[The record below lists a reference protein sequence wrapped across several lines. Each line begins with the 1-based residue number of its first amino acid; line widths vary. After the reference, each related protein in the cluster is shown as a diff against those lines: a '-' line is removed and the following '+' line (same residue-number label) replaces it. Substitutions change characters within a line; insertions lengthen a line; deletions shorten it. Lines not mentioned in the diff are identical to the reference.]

1 MMGKFCIRMCPS
13 WLPKYFY
20 LFIYFLSPGVDS
32 GCPHCVLISNRW
44 PSLVW
49 DLGNLFFP
57 LGPLLKKREHIF
69 VVFPSLF
76 LFHVFP
82 HLSPCGVVANLALQ
96 TLPQR
101 GIGALH
107 LVCGDRFCRGPGAM
121 RLHFKAGK
129 RRGWDVA
136 CHLAAQVLE
145 PARRVMSNIPDVAAL
160 FFSFPLF
167 KWRDF
172 NECFYLKQTN
182 KKTHPFWCTVSFLK
196 TVFQKRAVWLL
207 HSVNICLDLSLFS
220 QNFWLIAAL

>member
-1 MMGKFCIRMCPS
+1 MGI
-13 WLPKYFY
+13 
-20 LFIYFLSPGVDS
+20 
-32 GCPHCVLISNRW
+32 
-44 PSLVW
+44 
-49 DLGNLFFP
+49 LGILFFP
-57 LGPLLKKREHIF
+57 LGPLKKGGGKHIF
-69 VVFPSLF
+69 VVFSSLF

-121 RLHFKAGK
+121 QSHFKARK

-160 FFSFPLF
+160 FLFFPLSEETSMSVF
-167 KWRDF
+167 I
-172 NECFYLKQTN
+172 T
-182 KKTHPFWCTVSFLK
+182 KKYIYIYPF
-196 TVFQKRAVWLL
+196 
-207 HSVNICLDLSLFS
+207 
-220 QNFWLIAAL
+220 

>member
-1 MMGKFCIRMCPS
+1 MSKLIAQV
-13 WLPKYFY
+13 L
-20 LFIYFLSPGVDS
+20 LFIY
-32 GCPHCVLISNRW
+32 
-44 PSLVW
+44 
-49 DLGNLFFP
+49 LFFKPRCRFRVSP
-57 LGPLLKKREHIF
+57 LCPDKQPLTISSLGFGEFIFSSWTTLKKKREHIF

-167 KWRDF
+167 K
-172 NECFYLKQTN
+172 
-182 KKTHPFWCTVSFLK
+182 
-196 TVFQKRAVWLL
+196 
-207 HSVNICLDLSLFS
+207 
-220 QNFWLIAAL
+220 